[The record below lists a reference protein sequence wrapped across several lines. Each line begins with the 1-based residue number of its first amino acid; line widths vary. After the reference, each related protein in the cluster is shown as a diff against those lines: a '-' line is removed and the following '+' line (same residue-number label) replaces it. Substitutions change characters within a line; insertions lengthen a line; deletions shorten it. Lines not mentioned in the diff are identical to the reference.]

1 MYRTDRQ
8 PAWQRDVAWASAVL
22 LALAALAGAL
32 FFSLAQLSDRETGQ
46 ALSRAVLRL
55 TLRPGGDGSL
65 VEVRT
70 GAGYAPGQPLMLL
83 PGMQVYADPTEVPTF
98 AVSDAVS
105 RSAGVLADRVVTG
118 GRPALLEMLGNDG
131 LRRQF
136 EAALTGPVPQ
146 LIAAAIDEEMAGGGL
161 DDGTR
166 AADWPAQ
173 AAANPGQPVQPLVGV
188 FVTFPVNQVQNMSP
202 RQVGT
207 AIIGRLTDEVLEGG
221 LQQALALITNDN
233 LRARLT
239 RGVDTVARARLHELF
254 GTMLLGREAE
264 MESRLAEAKAVLAGS
279 GEAEEGSLSGLLP
292 ASELAGLSP
301 EQAEERVL
309 EALAERAW
317 RGGGELAA
325 AQLTRPDQVQRV
337 EAAAPVLDSFSSR
350 SHGRYQTWSWLIGLA
365 ALLFAVLLVGFS
377 RGLLRLVNP
386 GLALLIGAGL
396 GALTFY
402 RLDAA
407 LPIAAGLPAGA
418 VAQGAFAA
426 LGDLVAYSV
435 RSLPPELIQVPL
447 RNYLVVGGLGA
458 VLVVLALVLW
468 LLGGLRPRRRGF
480 R

>member
-1 MYRTDRQ
+1 M
-8 PAWQRDVAWASAVL
+8 
-22 LALAALAGAL
+22 
-32 FFSLAQLSDRETGQ
+32 
-46 ALSRAVLRL
+46 
-55 TLRPGGDGSL
+55 
-65 VEVRT
+65 
-70 GAGYAPGQPLMLL
+70 
-83 PGMQVYADPTEVPTF
+83 
-98 AVSDAVS
+98 
-105 RSAGVLADRVVTG
+105 
-118 GRPALLEMLGNDG
+118 
-131 LRRQF
+131 
-136 EAALTGPVPQ
+136 
-146 LIAAAIDEEMAGGGL
+146 
-161 DDGTR
+161 
-166 AADWPAQ
+166 
-173 AAANPGQPVQPLVGV
+173 
-188 FVTFPVNQVQNMSP
+188 
-202 RQVGT
+202 
-207 AIIGRLTDEVLEGG
+207 
-221 LQQALALITNDN
+221 
-233 LRARLT
+233 
-239 RGVDTVARARLHELF
+239 
-254 GTMLLGREAE
+254 
-264 MESRLAEAKAVLAGS
+264 
-279 GEAEEGSLSGLLP
+279 
-292 ASELAGLSP
+292 
-301 EQAEERVL
+301 
-309 EALAERAW
+309 
-317 RGGGELAA
+317 
-325 AQLTRPDQVQRV
+325 TRPDQVQRV